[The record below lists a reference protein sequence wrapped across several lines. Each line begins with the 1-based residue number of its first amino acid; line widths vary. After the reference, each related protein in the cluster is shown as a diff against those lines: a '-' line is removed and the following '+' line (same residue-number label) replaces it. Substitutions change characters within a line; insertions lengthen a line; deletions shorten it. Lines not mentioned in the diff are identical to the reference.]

1 MGRDLFKQIGWQH
14 EVSRINNDLLFI
26 LKKEMKQTE
35 RLAALKQKKVEE
47 KKELESL
54 LKEAEQK
61 RKELDQIRKEE
72 KRKRRE
78 EIVQKELD
86 VANEIIKNL
95 KYNEG
100 ILMLKKVI
108 KKLEKLKQE
117 KLVKQ
122 MNKQIE
128 VLVNASQ
135 VPIITTSELE
145 RDENVNKFE
154 LAYRALDD
162 AQISLS
168 NNLFMKA
175 ITELNEATF
184 NLKET
189 KIGIKYISL
198 IENKVNS
205 YKKELDI
212 KTVQE
217 QKVEVPKDEADD
229 IRVKIAARR
238 AERRKKIKELMS
250 K

>member
-1 MGRDLFKQIGWQH
+1 MGRDLFKQINWQH

-35 RLAALKQKKVEE
+35 KIKAMQQKKVEE
-47 KKELESL
+47 KKELEVL
-54 LKEAEQK
+54 LKEAEKK

-86 VANEIIKNL
+86 AANNIIKTL
-95 KYNEG
+95 RYNEG

-108 KKLEKLKQE
+108 KKLEKLKLE
-117 KLVKQ
+117 KLAKQ

-128 VLVNASQ
+128 VLENASQ
-135 VPIITTSELE
+135 VPIITIEELDDKE
-145 RDENVNKFE
+145 DLNKFR
-154 LAYRALDD
+154 LSYLALDK

-175 ITELNEATF
+175 ITELNEAIF
-184 NLKET
+184 NLRET

-198 IENKVNS
+198 IENKINS

-217 QKVEVPKDEADD
+217 QKVDAPKDEADD